1 MARSSSDAS
10 PANSSIREL
19 DVPPDVLRHLAARLP
34 NRYPVLFDS
43 AADGPLSR
51 TSILV
56 AEPRAALWLDSN
68 GRVGAQGMVPR
79 GNDFLTA
86 LENWWLAERV
96 PPAATPGLPFA
107 GGWALFLSYEAASEI
122 EPQLHLPDST
132 LPWRAFALR
141 TPCALVHD
149 RATGKVFAVSEAAAA
164 DSLERLTADAHSV
177 AAHAESPTDSISADS
192 VTEEDPAAYLGRV
205 SRAKEYVRAGDIYQ
219 ANLSRPWRVEL
230 SRDPDI
236 GALYNSLRKA
246 NPAPFAA
253 LAQWRGTTI
262 LSSSPERLVR
272 INDGHID
279 TRPIAGTRPRSRRPG
294 CDLAEMTELAA
305 HPKERAEHIM
315 LIDLERNDL
324 GRVSEPGTV
333 RVDELMSIESYA
345 HVHHIVSN
353 VSGRLRADV
362 TPIGALRA
370 VFPGGTITGVPKFR
384 CMQIIAELEGVGRG
398 AYTGSLGFLGRDGTM
413 DMNILIRT
421 LSVMGR
427 KVELRA
433 GGGIVAD
440 SDPQRELE
448 ETRAKARGMLA
459 AFDVTRASGAVA

>member
-1 MARSSSDAS
+1 MARSFSGAS
-10 PANSSIREL
+10 PANPTIREL
-19 DVPPDVLRHLAARLP
+19 DVPPGVLRRLAARFP
-34 NRYPVLFDS
+34 ERYPVLFDS

-56 AEPRAALWLDSN
+56 AEPRASLWLDSS
-68 GRVGAQGMVPR
+68 GRVGAEGFTPR
-79 GNDFLTA
+79 GGDFLTA
-86 LENWWLAERV
+86 LENWWLAERL
-96 PPAATPGLPFA
+96 PPTAQRFAFA
-107 GGWALFLSYEAASEI
+107 GGWALFLSYEAAQEI
-122 EPQLHLPDST
+122 EPQLRLPNSI
-132 LPWRAFALR
+132 LPWRAYALR
-141 TPCALVHD
+141 TPCALVHE
-149 RATGKVFAVSEAAAA
+149 RATGKVYAVAEPKAIDAL
-164 DSLERLTADAHSV
+164 DRLEADARSV
-177 AAHAESPTDSISADS
+177 AGHTEPATDSISVES
-192 VTEEDPAAYLGRV
+192 VTEEDPSAYLGRV
-205 SRAKEYVRAGDIYQ
+205 IRAKEYVRAGDIYQ

-230 SRDPDI
+230 ARDPDI
-236 GALYNSLRKA
+236 GALYNRLRKA

-294 CDLAEMTELAA
+294 DDLAEMTELAA

-333 RVDELMSIESYA
+333 RVDELMTIESYA

-353 VSGRLRADV
+353 VSGKLRADV
-362 TPIGALRA
+362 TPVGALRA

-384 CMQIIAELEGVGRG
+384 CMQIIAELEGIGRG
-398 AYTGSLGFLGRDGTM
+398 AYTGSLGFLGRDGSM

-427 KVELRA
+427 QVELRA

-459 AFDVTRASGAVA
+459 AFDVTRTAGAVA